1 MNRLQAIVGWCDIHH
16 HTILNV
22 NTLICLH
29 CTSHD
34 PKIQSGFTPGM
45 EGFTNNRRAVEDQIA
60 RKQEQDEWPLG

>member
-34 PKIQSGFTPGM
+34 PKIQSGYASGP
-45 EGFTNNRRAVEDQIA
+45 EGFTDKRRANEDH
-60 RKQEQDEWPLG
+60 QERMLLREMEL